1 MGLYIPHLGNIGR
14 ATSLSCPMYVHAPH
28 PPSDSK
34 YRRLFDLAGLGS
46 ATIVEGERGG
56 MGYLSSCS
64 LGLARLLGRSLDD
77 MVGAALDTLA
87 HEEDRADLR
96 VSPHHQGM
104 HCTVPFF

>member
-1 MGLYIPHLGNIGR
+1 MGPFTPHLNNVGL
-14 ATSLSCPMYVHAPH
+14 ATSLPRPVRPH
-28 PPSDSK
+28 PPSDSE
-34 YRRLFDLAGLGS
+34 YRRLFDLAGLSS

-56 MGYLSSCS
+56 MGHLSSCS

-87 HEEDRADLR
+87 HEEDRAELR